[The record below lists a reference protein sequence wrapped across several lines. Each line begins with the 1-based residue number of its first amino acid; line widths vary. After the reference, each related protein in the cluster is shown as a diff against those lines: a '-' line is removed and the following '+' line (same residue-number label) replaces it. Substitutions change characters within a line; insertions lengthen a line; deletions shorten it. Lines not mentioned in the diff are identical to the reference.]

1 MTQTRSTEVP
11 AAASTLRLVQAGAA
25 LSVLVLLWQSV
36 TAGRLITLGEALGGH
51 RTGAIAL
58 HVATGILLIGTA
70 LYGRATRVWWPAAV
84 AAVTFLL
91 TFLQAYLG
99 SHDQIALHVPGALVI
114 TVGVVWLTSWAF
126 RSARR

>member
-1 MTQTRSTEVP
+1 
-11 AAASTLRLVQAGAA
+11 
-25 LSVLVLLWQSV
+25 
-36 TAGRLITLGEALGGH
+36 
-51 RTGAIAL
+51 
-58 HVATGILLIGTA
+58 
-70 LYGRATRVWWPAAV
+70 V

-99 SHDQIALHVPGALVI
+99 SSDQIALHVPGALVI